1 MFVIRQT
8 DLFSSW
14 LRSLRDQRAKQKV
27 TGRLQRLKFGHF
39 GDVEPVGHGVSELRI
54 DEGNATASIFASK
67 GMRSSYC
74 FAEVK
79 RKTSSG
85 TLRRRS
91 ASGRSLEMKHE
102 ITDFDPAEYLGNDE
116 MIAGYLSDAL
126 ETQDPAFIA
135 DAIGVVARAKGMKR
149 VAEDAGVSR
158 ESLYRAL
165 SANGNPEFGTVLKVL
180 ASLNIKLI
188 AQPDGVGTHDTAA

>member
-1 MFVIRQT
+1 
-8 DLFSSW
+8 
-14 LRSLRDQRAKQKV
+14 
-27 TGRLQRLKFGHF
+27 
-39 GDVEPVGHGVSELRI
+39 
-54 DEGNATASIFASK
+54 
-67 GMRSSYC
+67 
-74 FAEVK
+74 
-79 RKTSSG
+79 
-85 TLRRRS
+85 
-91 ASGRSLEMKHE
+91 MKHE
-102 ITDFDPAEYLGNDE
+102 VTDFDPAEYLDNDE

-188 AQPDGVGTHDTAA
+188 AQPDGVATHHTAA

>member
-1 MFVIRQT
+1 MYVVRQT
-8 DLFSSW
+8 DVFATW
-14 LRSLRDQRAKQKV
+14 LRGLRDQRARQKI

-54 DEGNATASIFASK
+54 HEGKAIVSIFGSK
-67 GMRSSYC
+67 GMRSSFC
-74 FAEVK
+74 FAEAT
-79 RKTSSG
+79 RRASRETS
-85 TLRRRS
+85 RRRI
-91 ASGRSLEMKHE
+91 AFVRNLEMKHE
-102 ITDFDPAEYLGNDE
+102 ITDFDPAEYLENDE

-126 ETQDPAFIA
+126 ETQDPAFIS

-165 SANGNPEFGTVLKVL
+165 SASGNPEFGTVLKVL

-188 AQPDGVGTHDTAA
+188 AQPGGLTPDDRVL

>member
-1 MFVIRQT
+1 
-8 DLFSSW
+8 
-14 LRSLRDQRAKQKV
+14 
-27 TGRLQRLKFGHF
+27 
-39 GDVEPVGHGVSELRI
+39 VSYVSTKEKAI
-54 DEGNATASIFASK
+54 ASIFVSK
-67 GMRSSYC
+67 EMRSSFC
-74 FAEVK
+74 CVEAT
-79 RKTSSG
+79 RKVSSETS
-85 TLRRRS
+85 RRRR
-91 ASGRSLEMKHE
+91 AFGRNLEMKHE
-102 ITDFDPAEYLGNDE
+102 VTDFDPAEYLDNDE

-165 SANGNPEFGTVLKVL
+165 SANGNPELGTVLKVL

-188 AQPDGVGTHDTAA
+188 AQPDGVGSHHTAA

>member
-1 MFVIRQT
+1 MK
-8 DLFSSW
+8 
-14 LRSLRDQRAKQKV
+14 RD
-27 TGRLQRLKFGHF
+27 
-39 GDVEPVGHGVSELRI
+39 
-54 DEGNATASIFASK
+54 
-67 GMRSSYC
+67 
-74 FAEVK
+74 
-79 RKTSSG
+79 
-85 TLRRRS
+85 
-91 ASGRSLEMKHE
+91 
-102 ITDFDPAEYLGNDE
+102 ITDFDPAEYLENDD
-116 MIAGYLSDAL
+116 MIAAYLSDAL

-188 AQPDGVGTHDTAA
+188 AQPDAVKPQQSAVSKKRRCRTPYFAAVTR